1 MCPKL
6 GYTPNLAIFNGE
18 HDFLNHDKNQRYIKV
33 SYLVVHPTNR
43 KWISSPQWVDEA
55 YLFHRNNQ
63 GYNPLTIR
71 GMRHQVWLFWL
82 IKDSQSPSRTSGSM
96 SHLHGTDEPRAARLV
111 EMRHGVLGVYP
122 SQQVVHDQNITH
134 THTHAY
140 LSISLHI
147 YIYII
152 YIYICIH
159 THIYR
164 CIYIYTR
171 CFLLRMRFYYIK
183 NYQRLFLSMCH
194 ICEHRWSCR
203 RACEFLLFLRQK
215 LHHVLGGGRSS
226 ESRSVGANKSPFLMG
241 KPTISM
247 AIFYRY
253 VKLLEGNHH

>member
-1 MCPKL
+1 MVIL
-6 GYTPNLAIFNGE
+6 I
-18 HDFLNHDKNQRYIKV
+18 NQRFTEPKQNFRFHV
-33 SYLVVHPTNR
+33 PPT
-43 KWISSPQWVDEA
+43 WHWWASGSEA
-55 YLFHRNNQ
+55 CRNATW
-63 GYNPLTIR
+63 GTW
-71 GMRHQVWLFWL
+71 GV
-82 IKDSQSPSRTSGSM
+82 SQSASGSW
-96 SHLHGTDEPRAARLV
+96 PK
-111 EMRHGVLGVYP
+111 Y
-122 SQQVVHDQNITH
+122 NTH
-134 THTHAY
+134 TRI
-140 LSISLHI
+140 SIYIITYIYISYI
-147 YIYII
+147 YIYV
-152 YIYICIH
+152 YI
-159 THIYR
+159 HIF
-164 CIYIYTR
+164 IGVYIYTR

>member
-1 MCPKL
+1 MCAKL

-82 IKDSQSPSRTSGSM
+82 IKDSQSPSRTSGYM

-134 THTHAY
+134 THAY
-140 LSISLHI
+140 LSISLHTYI

-152 YIYICIH
+152 P
-159 THIYR
+159 
-164 CIYIYTR
+164 
-171 CFLLRMRFYYIK
+171 FWVYYIDFFK
-183 NYQRLFLSMCH
+183 IYFIYLYPIIPWEYPIIPVQVHEMP
-194 ICEHRWSCR
+194 
-203 RACEFLLFLRQK
+203 ALRIARFGPWD
-215 LHHVLGGGRSS
+215 LGENG
-226 ESRSVGANKSPFLMG
+226 
-241 KPTISM
+241 TI
-247 AIFYRY
+247 FH
-253 VKLLEGNHH
+253 GT